1 MAPSA
6 SKWSAM
12 EHDFQ
17 TNTSVNAVVKGCE
30 KSCARQRTC
39 YNHEKGREIMCESV
53 EKYADK
59 KSETK
64 RINALAEAVKMLM
77 EGLQLCKPLK

>member
-1 MAPSA
+1 M
-6 SKWSAM
+6 
-12 EHDFQ
+12 
-17 TNTSVNAVVKGCE
+17 NAVVKGCE

-59 KSETK
+59 KSEIK

-77 EGLQLCKPLK
+77 KTTSVSVEQAFSNLGIADSDRKLISKQLSR